1 MKVIIIASGSSTRLA
16 KETSDIPKGLL
27 KINDKSIIEIQ
38 LEPFQKNQLSDITII
53 VGPNR
58 QKFELKNVNY
68 IQDYEFQNHDV
79 LGSLIV
85 AKSIINDDILTS
97 YSDIIFE
104 EKILKS
110 VTEFSGDIG
119 IAVDLD
125 WEKNY
130 VNRDQHDKSQAD
142 NVLMN
147 DDEILQIRKNISECK
162 KNEKI
167 GEFLG
172 LMKLSKK
179 GSKIFLGKY
188 SELEISHQGKFH
200 NAPSLERAYLTD
212 MLQELIDSGIRI
224 SPIYVS
230 GEWCE
235 IDTPQDLKK
244 ARKLFSSF

>member
-1 MKVIIIASGSSTRLA
+1 MKVIIIAAGSSTRLA
-16 KETSDIPKGLL
+16 KETSDISKGLL
-27 KINDKSIIEIQ
+27 KINGKSIIEIQ
-38 LEPFQKNQLSDITII
+38 LDLFQKNQLSDITII
-53 VGPNR
+53 IGQDK
-58 QKFELKNVNY
+58 QKFDLKNLNY
-68 IQDYEFQNHDV
+68 IQDHEFQNHDV

-130 VNRDQHDKSQAD
+130 VNRDQHTKSQAD
-142 NVLMN
+142 NVLVN
-147 DDEILQIRKNISECK
+147 GDEILQIRKNILECK

-224 SPIYVS
+224 SPIYIR
-230 GEWCE
+230 GKWCE

-244 ARKLFSSF
+244 ARKLFS

>member
-1 MKVIIIASGSSTRLA
+1 MKVIIIAAGSSTRLA

-38 LEPFQKNQLSDITII
+38 LELFQKNQLSDITII
-53 VGPNR
+53 TGPNK

-68 IQDYEFQNHDV
+68 IQDYKFQDHDV
-79 LGSLIV
+79 LGSLMA

-97 YSDIIFE
+97 YSDIIFD

-110 VTEFSGDIG
+110 MTEFTGDIG

-130 VNRDQHDKSQAD
+130 VNRDQHPKSEAE
-142 NVLMN
+142 NVLTN
-147 DDEILQIRKNISECK
+147 GNEILEIRKNISECK

-167 GEFLG
+167 GECLG
-172 LMKLSKK
+172 LMKLSRK
-179 GSKIFLGKY
+179 GSKMFLDKY
-188 SELEISHQGKFH
+188 SELKISHQGKFH
-200 NAPSLERAYLTD
+200 NAPSLEKAYLTD
-212 MLQELIDSGIRI
+212 MLQELIVSGIRI

-230 GEWCE
+230 GKWCE
-235 IDTPQDLKK
+235 IDTPQDLQI
-244 ARKLFSSF
+244 ARKLFS

>member
-1 MKVIIIASGSSTRLA
+1 MKVIIIAAGSSTRLA

-27 KINDKSIIEIQ
+27 KINGKSIIEIQ
-38 LEPFQKNQLSDITII
+38 LELFQKNQLSDITII
-53 VGPNR
+53 TGA
-58 QKFELKNVNY
+58 QKFKLKNVHY
-68 IQDYEFQNHDV
+68 IQDYKFQDHDV
-79 LGSLIV
+79 LGSLMV

-110 VTEFSGDIG
+110 MTEFSGDVG

-130 VNRDQHDKSQAD
+130 VDRDQHPKSEAD
-142 NVLMN
+142 NVLIN
-147 DDEILQIRKNISECK
+147 DNEILEIRKNISECK

-179 GSKIFLGKY
+179 GSRVFLEKY
-188 SELEISHQGKFH
+188 SELKMSHKGKFH
-200 NAPSLERAYLTD
+200 NALSLEKAYLTD

-224 SPIYVS
+224 SPIYIS
-230 GEWCE
+230 GKWCE
-235 IDTPQDLKK
+235 VDTPQDLDI
-244 ARKLFSSF
+244 ARKLFS

>member
-1 MKVIIIASGSSTRLA
+1 MKVIIIAAGSSTRLA

-27 KINDKSIIEIQ
+27 KINGKSIIEIQ
-38 LEPFQKNQLSDITII
+38 LELFQKNQLSDITII
-53 VGPNR
+53 TGA
-58 QKFELKNVNY
+58 QKFKLENVHY
-68 IQDYEFQNHDV
+68 IQDYKFQDHDV
-79 LGSLIV
+79 LGSLMV

-110 VTEFSGDIG
+110 MTEFSGDVG

-130 VNRDQHDKSQAD
+130 VDRDQHPKSEAD
-142 NVLMN
+142 NVLIN
-147 DDEILQIRKNISECK
+147 DNEILEIRKNISECK

-179 GSKIFLGKY
+179 GSRVFLEKY
-188 SELEISHQGKFH
+188 SELEMSHKGKFH
-200 NAPSLERAYLTD
+200 NALSLEKAYLTD

-224 SPIYVS
+224 SPIYTS
-230 GEWCE
+230 GKWCE
-235 IDTPQDLKK
+235 VDTPQDLDI
-244 ARKLFSSF
+244 ARKLFD

>member
-1 MKVIIIASGSSTRLA
+1 MKVIIIAAGSSTRLA

-27 KINDKSIIEIQ
+27 KINGKSIIEIQ
-38 LEPFQKNQLSDITII
+38 LELFQKNQLSDITII
-53 VGPNR
+53 TGA
-58 QKFELKNVNY
+58 QKFKLENVHY
-68 IQDYEFQNHDV
+68 IQDYKFQDHDV
-79 LGSLIV
+79 LGSLMV

-110 VTEFSGDIG
+110 MTEFSGDVG

-130 VNRDQHDKSQAD
+130 VGRDQHPKSEAD
-142 NVLMN
+142 NVLIN
-147 DDEILQIRKNISECK
+147 DNEILEIRKNISECK

-179 GSKIFLGKY
+179 GSRVFLEKY
-188 SELEISHQGKFH
+188 SELEMSHKGKFH
-200 NAPSLERAYLTD
+200 NALSLEKAYLTD

-224 SPIYVS
+224 SPIYIS
-230 GEWCE
+230 GKWCE
-235 IDTPQDLKK
+235 VDTPQDLDI
-244 ARKLFSSF
+244 ARKLFD

>member
-1 MKVIIIASGSSTRLA
+1 MKVIIIAAGSSTRLA

-27 KINDKSIIEIQ
+27 KINGKSIIEIQ
-38 LEPFQKNQLSDITII
+38 LELFQKNQLSDITII
-53 VGPNR
+53 TGA
-58 QKFELKNVNY
+58 QKFKLENVHY
-68 IQDYEFQNHDV
+68 IQDYKFQDHDV
-79 LGSLIV
+79 LGSLMV
-85 AKSIINDDILTS
+85 AKSIINDDVLTS

-110 VTEFSGDIG
+110 MTEFSGDVG

-130 VNRDQHDKSQAD
+130 VDRDQHPKSEAD
-142 NVLMN
+142 NVLIN
-147 DDEILQIRKNISECK
+147 DNEILEIRKNISECK

-179 GSKIFLGKY
+179 GSRVFLEKY
-188 SELEISHQGKFH
+188 SELKMSHKGKFH
-200 NAPSLERAYLTD
+200 NALSLEKAYLTD

-224 SPIYVS
+224 SPIYIS
-230 GEWCE
+230 GKWCE
-235 IDTPQDLKK
+235 IDTPQDLEI
-244 ARKLFSSF
+244 ARKLFD

>member
-16 KETSDIPKGLL
+16 KETSGVPKGLL
-27 KINDKSIIEIQ
+27 KINGKSIIEIQ
-38 LEPFQKNQLSDITII
+38 LDLFQKNQLSDITII

-79 LGSLIV
+79 LGSLIA

-179 GSKIFLGKY
+179 GSKIFLERY
-188 SELEISHQGKFH
+188 SELEMKHKGKFH
-200 NAPSLERAYLTD
+200 NASSLEKAYLTD

-224 SPIYVS
+224 SPIYIS
-230 GEWCE
+230 GKWCE

-244 ARKLFSSF
+244 ARKLFS